1 MKPLFVAALLLATA
15 PVLAQTA
22 PAPPAP
28 PAAPHHPMG
37 AHGGGPG
44 GYGHMGA
51 RAFPSM
57 SEAGRATIREAM
69 ASGGDRAE
77 ERARVRAA
85 RDKMMA
91 VLEAD
96 RLDQAALKR
105 AMDEERMAAMA
116 SRERRQAAMLAAFAK
131 LSPEDRKAFV
141 TDSRAMKERMEQR
154 VQTMRERWRQ
164 RRMERGGPMAPPA
177 PPQPP
182 EPLDL

>member
-1 MKPLFVAALLLATA
+1 MKPALIAALLLASAA

-28 PAAPHHPMG
+28 PAAPHHP
-37 AHGGGPG
+37 AGGHG

-141 TDSRAMKERMEQR
+141 TDSRAMKARMEQR
-154 VQTMRERWRQ
+154 VQGMRERWRQ
-164 RRMERGGPMAPPA
+164 RRMERMAPPA

-182 EPLDL
+182 TLEL

>member
-141 TDSRAMKERMEQR
+141 TDSRAMKERMEQTSPASRR
-154 VQTMRERWRQ
+154 VI
-164 RRMERGGPMAPPA
+164 GPG
-177 PPQPP
+177 
-182 EPLDL
+182 